1 MNLKYNKILL
11 YGLLFAVFF
20 LAFFWR
26 FLNYYIFLGLLL
38 IPWIVSNNKKV
49 RLQAR
54 WIFYFIAIILSVIVS
69 VNAIESFKWF
79 YMIVLITLIASAGKN
94 INQYRKILLKYFFYG
109 SIFHCFFILLQYVNY
124 PVALIFIKA
133 LVPPDVAETSSI
145 GAFINFGVC
154 TGVAG
159 EAAFAMLYSSYV
171 FFYGFIKYISCKNN
185 WYIPFILLGLI
196 CILLNGKRIAI
207 VINVFTAFISYFM
220 LIRSSNK
227 QGNSIVTILVV
238 IALVI
243 GIVAYTDLGTILME
257 KNTQLAESGDLSNGR
272 ADLNNQMLS
281 IFKDH
286 PMFGIGPFCTSFY
299 AGEYLGHNIYLTTLS
314 ENGILG
320 FLCLVV
326 LLFLNLKDTY
336 CRFKDGDTSIYMY
349 ISIYIQIFFIIYG
362 LTGNPLYGPQFLIT
376 YILFAINENRN
387 LDVS

>member
-1 MNLKYNKILL
+1 
-11 YGLLFAVFF
+11 
-20 LAFFWR
+20 
-26 FLNYYIFLGLLL
+26 
-38 IPWIVSNNKKV
+38 
-49 RLQAR
+49 
-54 WIFYFIAIILSVIVS
+54 
-69 VNAIESFKWF
+69 
-79 YMIVLITLIASAGKN
+79 
-94 INQYRKILLKYFFYG
+94 
-109 SIFHCFFILLQYVNY
+109 
-124 PVALIFIKA
+124 
-133 LVPPDVAETSSI
+133 
-145 GAFINFGVC
+145 
-154 TGVAG
+154 
-159 EAAFAMLYSSYV
+159 
-171 FFYGFIKYISCKNN
+171 
-185 WYIPFILLGLI
+185 
-196 CILLNGKRIAI
+196 
-207 VINVFTAFISYFM
+207 
-220 LIRSSNK
+220 
-227 QGNSIVTILVV
+227 
-238 IALVI
+238 
-243 GIVAYTDLGTILME
+243 ME